1 MFKILNLYC
10 LIIFYIQ
17 SVIGQIYTP
26 INNNLNNIITYKINN
41 TNSTIRGFIYKFD
54 DANIFNTFKNVCDRG
69 IIIDFICDKDAYSI
83 AKKLDYCGSV
93 YLLDDKSGMYNKLH
107 AKSLLFDDNSLL
119 VGSFNLDKTTFT
131 SNFEI
136 IVEINDTK
144 YINNFINLFEQL
156 KSYLKINT
164 NTNAK

>member
-1 MFKILNLYC
+1 MFKTAVTIYC
-10 LIIFYIQ
+10 LIIFLTQ

-26 INNNLNNIITYKINN
+26 ISNNLNNILTSKINN
-41 TNSTIRGFIYKFD
+41 SNSTIRGFIYKFD
-54 DANIFNTFKNVCDRG
+54 DTNIFNTLKTVCDRG
-69 IIIDFICDKDAYSI
+69 VIFDFICDKNAYTI

-93 YLLDDKSGMYNKLH
+93 YLFDDKTGKYDKLH

-131 SNFEI
+131 TNFEI
-136 IVEINDTK
+136 IVEIDDKK

-156 KSYLKINT
+156 KSYLKSS
-164 NTNAK
+164 